1 MYLLIRCKC
10 GRFLYAKKNQ
20 KTRSCPCG
28 KKVNVN
34 KMQIYAR
41 VTTEQE
47 AGEAVRILQEKEWGK
62 PGFRKYDING

>member
-10 GRFLYAKKNQ
+10 GRFLYANKNQ

-28 KKVNVN
+28 KKVNVK

-41 VTTEQE
+41 VNTEQE
-47 AGEAVRILQEKEWGK
+47 AGEAVRILQEKEGGK
-62 PGFRKYDING
+62 PEFRRYYIHE